1 MPESRALGV
10 ERVLR
15 PNTKRLFLSMLLICA
30 CLALSCPGSAAPY
43 SSYTYNFWSNAVPA
57 PHAYVP
63 VRILKSSEIGASPT
77 SSLVDLDI
85 HDGIVYL
92 VDARNSVIILLDYD
106 FRVIGRINT
115 LVGGQGPGSLSNPH
129 GIHVVDRDRILI
141 ADRDNSRIV
150 AVDIHGNVK
159 QEIGRPKDA
168 EDWLFP
174 TDFRPEKVAADS
186 AGRVYALAA
195 GVYDGIM
202 TFTPDGEFRGY
213 IGAPRVRPS
222 LIEFIWSRLATRE
235 QRERQVLFLP
245 VEHSNVTVD
254 SRGMIMATVSAGAI
268 NPEEVVRRLNPAGTD
283 VLVRKG
289 FFPPAGD
296 VGIEYIPAFAD
307 VLPRSYGMYSAIDRN
322 SGRVFTYDVN
332 GNLLYVFGGH
342 GQLDGLFQNPVAIA
356 EMNGR
361 LLVLDSAAN
370 QLTLFAPTEY
380 SLLIHRAIA
389 AYNVGRYKEM
399 EAIMQQVLRLNSNY
413 ELAYSWIGRA
423 LLMQEEWARALEMF
437 RLGNDREGYSRAFRE
452 LRRQYI
458 EDRFGTIVLV
468 FCAVLLCW
476 ALVPRVKGRL
486 LIRAGSSKAAPSGD
500 STVLRARTTLPSH
513 STIGSARTTRLSKM
527 LAGLTFG
534 WHVIFHPLDGF
545 ERLKSEKRGS
555 TASASAIL
563 LMVTLT
569 YVVMRQYTGFV
580 FNPRDLDRL
589 NILLEI
595 CSVVVPFALWCVVN
609 WALTTIMLGKGTFRD
624 VYIAGSYALIPLIV
638 VNLPLT
644 FISNYLVL
652 EEGAFYYLA
661 LALGVAWTV
670 VLLVLGTMVT
680 HEYTLAKTV
689 YTTVFIVAGMMFAMF
704 LGVLFV
710 SLLDRVYLFVS
721 DVYTEIA
728 LRT

>member
-10 ERVLR
+10 ERVLQ
-15 PNTKRLFLSMLLICA
+15 PNAKRLFLSMLLICA

-43 SSYTYNFWSNAVPA
+43 SSYTYNFWGNAVPA

-63 VRILKSSEIGASPT
+63 VCIFKGSEVGATPT
-77 SSLVDLDI
+77 SSLVDLDV
-85 HDGIVYL
+85 HDGIAYL
-92 VDARNSVIILLDYD
+92 VDARNSVVILLDHD
-106 FRVIGRINT
+106 FRVIGKISR
-115 LVGGQGPGSLSNPH
+115 LVGGQGSSALSNPH
-129 GIHVVDRDRILI
+129 GICVVDEDRILI

-159 QEIGRPKDA
+159 QEIARPKNA

-174 TDFRPEKVAADS
+174 ADFRPEKVAVDP

-213 IGAPRVRPS
+213 IGAPRVRPNI
-222 LIEFIWSRLATRE
+222 IEYIWSRLATRE

-254 SRGMIMATVSAGAI
+254 SRGMLMATVSAGAI

-283 VLVRKG
+283 VLIRRG

-296 VGIEYIPAFAD
+296 VGAAYVPAFND

-322 SGRVFTYDVN
+322 SGRVFTYDAN

-361 LLVLDSAAN
+361 LLVLDSATN

-380 SLLIHRAIA
+380 ALLIHRAIA

-399 EAIMQQVLRLNSNY
+399 EAIMQEVLRLNSNY
-413 ELAYSWIGRA
+413 ELAYGWIGRA

-437 RLGNDREGYSRAFRE
+437 RLGNDREGYSRASRE

-458 EDRFGTIVLV
+458 EDRFGAIVLV
-468 FCAVLLCW
+468 FCAALLCW
-476 ALVPRVKGRL
+476 ALVPRLKRRL
-486 LIRAGSSKAAPSGD
+486 LTTGGSSEPAPSGD
-500 STVLRARTTLPSH
+500 SMASPTKTTWLRELLN
-513 STIGSARTTRLSKM
+513 G
-527 LAGLTFG
+527 LAYG

-545 ERLKSEKRGS
+545 EKLKSEKRGS
-555 TASASAIL
+555 IASASTIL

-595 CSVVVPFALWCVVN
+595 SSVLVPFVLWCVVN
-609 WALTTIMLGKGTFRD
+609 WALTTIMLGKGTFGD
-624 VYIAGSYALIPLIV
+624 VYIASSYALIPLIV
-638 VNLPLT
+638 VNFPLT
-644 FISNYLVL
+644 FVSNYLVL

-661 LALGVAWTV
+661 LTLGVAWAV
-670 VLLVLGTMVT
+670 ILLVVGTMVT
-680 HEYTLAKTV
+680 HEYTLVKTV
-689 YTTVFIVAGMMFAMF
+689 YTTIFIVAGMMFAMF

-721 DVYTEIA
+721 DIYTEIA